1 MILRAMPGVAAA
13 LLLALAPVLLPAPV
27 AAEGRA
33 VPDWSL
39 PCADGS
45 RVSFDEALAKG
56 PVLISFW
63 ATWCRPCLK
72 ELPHLNTL
80 AAETK
85 GRLTVLAVNVDSSKS
100 VSKVRPFLKAKG
112 YDLIVPLDTAGD
124 LSRLLQVGGM
134 VPFLV
139 IYDPDGQEVYR
150 HVGYKEGDELELQKV
165 VDGLLATGGDG
176 DEG

>member
-1 MILRAMPGVAAA
+1 LRAMPGVAAA
-13 LLLALAPVLLPAPV
+13 LLLALLSVLLAAPA

-56 PVLISFW
+56 PVLVSFW
-63 ATWCRPCLK
+63 ALWCRPCLK
-72 ELPHLNTL
+72 ELPHIDTL
-80 AAETK
+80 AAETQ

-100 VSKVRPFLKAKG
+100 VSKVRPFLRAKG
-112 YDLIVPLDTAGD
+112 YKVTVPLDTAGD

-139 IYDPDGQEVYR
+139 IYDREGQEIYR
-150 HVGYKEGDELELQKV
+150 HVGYKEGDEVELEKV
-165 VDGLLATGGDG
+165 VHELLATDGDG
-176 DEG
+176 GEE